1 MSYNPRMSMAPRAT
15 AQNQRAPA
23 PTEGDAFMTLVCA
36 HLPLSMSAS
45 LTASKPDHEIAGCI
59 TDIGIKFSVSD
70 LQKPNPQI
78 IQKVFEWLAELLMN
92 TTREV
97 VAPAMRAA
105 AEDMCG
111 GGEAER
117 IFTSDTRDLMAFF
130 VILRKLL
137 REVSRPNSE
146 QGMFRKKPITNTI
159 SVVFTTSHSM
169 ICTSPHMAASSRS
182 SHT

>member
-1 MSYNPRMSMAPRAT
+1 MSYNPRMSMAPRT
-15 AQNQRAPA
+15 TSVNQRAPA
-23 PTEGDAFMTLVCA
+23 PQEHDAFMTLVHTHNTLLHERIA
-36 HLPLSMSAS
+36 NIL
-45 LTASKPDHEIAGCI
+45 KPDNEIAGCI

-111 GGEAER
+111 GDAER
-117 IFTSDTRDLMAFF
+117 IFTSDTRDLMGFF

-137 REVSRPNSE
+137 REVSELLAGARLHVANQNSAV
-146 QGMFRKKPITNTI
+146 
-159 SVVFTTSHSM
+159 STTSHST
-169 ICTSPHMAASSRS
+169 ICTSLHTAALSRS
-182 SHT
+182 SRT

>member
-1 MSYNPRMSMAPRAT
+1 V
-15 AQNQRAPA
+15 Q
-23 PTEGDAFMTLVCA
+23 
-36 HLPLSMSAS
+36 
-45 LTASKPDHEIAGCI
+45 PDHEIAGCI
-59 TDIGIKFSVSD
+59 SDIGISFSVSD

-111 GGEAER
+111 GEAER
-117 IFTSDTRDLMAFF
+117 LYTSDTRDLMAFF

-137 REVSRPNSE
+137 REVGLPGCAICDN
-146 QGMFRKKPITNTI
+146 TNI
-159 SVVFTTSHSM
+159 LSAAFKTSHSTTS
-169 ICTSPHMAASSRS
+169 TSPRTVAWSRS
-182 SHT
+182 SRT

>member
-1 MSYNPRMSMAPRAT
+1 VHTSP
-15 AQNQRAPA
+15 
-23 PTEGDAFMTLVCA
+23 
-36 HLPLSMSAS
+36 SAS
-45 LTASKPDHEIAGCI
+45 APLTASKPDHEIAGCI

-137 REVSRPNSE
+137 REVSKPNSV
-146 QGMFRKKPITNTI
+146 QSTFRNP
-159 SVVFTTSHSM
+159 
-169 ICTSPHMAASSRS
+169 A
-182 SHT
+182 

>member
-1 MSYNPRMSMAPRAT
+1 MRCSYKL
-15 AQNQRAPA
+15 Q
-23 PTEGDAFMTLVCA
+23 
-36 HLPLSMSAS
+36 
-45 LTASKPDHEIAGCI
+45 PDNEIAGCI
-59 TDIGIKFSVSD
+59 TDIGINFTVAD

-111 GGEAER
+111 GDAER
-117 IFTSDTRDLMAFF
+117 IFTSDTRDLMGFF

-137 REVSRPNSE
+137 REVSIHKHLPVSE
-146 QGMFRKKPITNTI
+146 YTADCG
-159 SVVFTTSHSM
+159 SVEFMTSLSTTS
-169 ICTSPHMAASSRS
+169 TSPRTGALSRS
-182 SHT
+182 SRT